1 MTQALSSSV
10 NAKNRFWAA
19 FGGPIGLWSTLT
31 RGGAELSWVLA
42 GKFAL
47 MGANAAVMLF
57 LAKRL
62 DLRTYGLLVITI
74 SGQLLVSRL
83 LMMGV
88 DVGMVRLTAL
98 EELRPR
104 AQEVITGGVVVMAC
118 TSALLIVL
126 AVLAIPAL
134 SVIPGW
140 VVACI
145 VIGSIGMAFV
155 DYGYSFRLARQQYP
169 LAMLA
174 QGGTAVLRL
183 VITVGVTVSLAV
195 HPDVVFLGY
204 HGTTLLSG
212 VIQIL
217 VIAGASW
224 RRPDTPLIKRLLR
237 YSFWQGKANV
247 IVIFSLYQ
255 GTFLL
260 MLLKDPAAT
269 GLFGLALTVS
279 LGFFAIYNAYFEY
292 LMARMRSVEH
302 AFPRFLTHS
311 LLAALLLMV
320 ACVPVIFALVKLLP
334 WFLGA
339 EWQGVVAV
347 FVYLGAAMVLL
358 IFQAPLEAACHYLLK
373 PQLISFGWLA
383 RVVLIAIFGF
393 ILAPR
398 MGATGAALAQLLGF
412 AIGLL
417 LLSYLVLARLRSATP
432 KARNMTARGKREASS
447 LVNVDE

>member
-10 NAKNRFWAA
+10 KAKNRFWAA

-31 RGGAELSWVLA
+31 KGGAELSWVLA

-88 DVGMVRLTAL
+88 DAGMVRLTAL
-98 EELRPR
+98 EELLSR
-104 AQEVITGGVVVMAC
+104 AQEVITAGLSVMAC
-118 TSALLIVL
+118 TSAVLIIL
-126 AVLAIPAL
+126 AMLAMTWL
-134 SVIPGW
+134 SVIPAW

-145 VIGSIGMAFV
+145 VIGSIGTAFV
-155 DYGYSFRLARQQYP
+155 DYGYSFRLARQEYP

-183 VITVGVTVSLAV
+183 VITVVVAVSLAV
-195 HPDVVFLGY
+195 HPDVIFLGY

-212 VIQIL
+212 LIQAL

-224 RRPDTPLIKRLLR
+224 QRPDTLLMKRLLR

-292 LMARMRSVEH
+292 LMARMRSVEQID

-311 LLAALLLMV
+311 LLAALMLMI

-339 EWQGVVAV
+339 EWEGVVAV

-412 AIGLL
+412 TLGLL
-417 LLSYLVLARLRSATP
+417 LLSYLVVASLRSAE
-432 KARNMTARGKREASS
+432 RQRRGI
-447 LVNVDE
+447 

>member
-1 MTQALSSSV
+1 MKITTETQKKPSV
-10 NAKNRFWAA
+10 HREEIKPNNHFKLWAA

-62 DLRTYGLLVITI
+62 DLRIYGLLVITI

-83 LMMGV
+83 LMLGV
-88 DVGMVRLTAL
+88 DAGMIRLTAL
-98 EELRPR
+98 EELRSR
-104 AQEVITGGVVVMAC
+104 GQEVITGGLFVMVC
-118 TSALLIVL
+118 TSAVLIILALL
-126 AVLAIPAL
+126 AMTWL
-134 SVIPGW
+134 SVIPAW

-145 VIGSIGMAFV
+145 VIGSIGTAFV

-174 QGGTAVLRL
+174 QGGTALLRL
-183 VITVGVTVSLAV
+183 VITVVVAVSVAV
-195 HPDVVFLGY
+195 HPDVIFLGY

-212 VIQIL
+212 LLQAL
-217 VIAGASW
+217 VIAAASW
-224 RRPDTPLIKRLLR
+224 RQPDTPLIKRLLR

-292 LMARMRSVEH
+292 LMARMRSIEVD

-320 ACVPVIFALVKLLP
+320 VCVPVIFALVKLLP

-339 EWQGVVAV
+339 AWQGVVAV

-358 IFQAPLEAACHYLLK
+358 VFQAPLEAACHYLLK

-412 AIGLL
+412 SLGLL
-417 LLSYLVLARLRSATP
+417 LLSYFVFKAIHKLHRSFA
-432 KARNMTARGKREASS
+432 
-447 LVNVDE
+447 